1 MRDYHANEHRLPAAL
16 GVWVETVERC
26 STVYRPPNFTML
38 ESYRDARRRKLLANA
53 FGLGLGAGV
62 MLGVIAAV
70 AIVAINQ
77 L

>member
-1 MRDYHANEHRLPAAL
+1 MRDYHAREYQAPAVL
-16 GVWVETVERC
+16 GVWVETVERR
-26 STVYRPPNFTML
+26 SNVYRPPNFVL
-38 ESYRDARRRKLLANA
+38 LDRLAVRKRRLLANA

-70 AIVAINQ
+70 AIIAINQ